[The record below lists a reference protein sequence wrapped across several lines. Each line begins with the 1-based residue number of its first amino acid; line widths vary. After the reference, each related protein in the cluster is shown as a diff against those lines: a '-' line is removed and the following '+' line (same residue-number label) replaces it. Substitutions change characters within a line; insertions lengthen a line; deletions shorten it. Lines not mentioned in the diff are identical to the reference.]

1 MNLKNNKIFNFVC
14 MVFYIYNIVINF
26 HLGIQCM
33 IRCYAFG
40 EKSYM
45 VWTWVFILFCG
56 MWVYKL
62 ETMDEETGE

>member
-1 MNLKNNKIFNFVC
+1 MNLKNNKIFNFAR
-14 MVFYIYNIVINF
+14 MVFYMINIVMNF

-33 IRCYAFG
+33 IRTYAFG
-40 EKSYM
+40 ESSYM
-45 VWTWVFILFCG
+45 VWTWIFILFCG